1 MQGAKEVE
9 IQVDLVV
16 ARAIER
22 PHGRAGEAAGG
33 LDAAGEEH
41 QAGFLIGAAEAILE
55 YPVPHRLGVG
65 ENHGDEVA
73 QGLVLRRSEEHTT
86 ELQSLMRIS
95 YAVFC
100 LQKKTY
106 IRSRRT
112 SVSYKNS

>member
-1 MQGAKEVE
+1 MRISDCSSDVCSSDLIGLGEIARRPEALMQGAKEVE

-65 ENHGDEVA
+65 ENQGDEVA
-73 QGLVLRRSEEHTT
+73 PGVVE
-86 ELQSLMRIS
+86 
-95 YAVFC
+95 
-100 LQKKTY
+100 
-106 IRSRRT
+106 RT
-112 SVSYKNS
+112 STRLNYRH